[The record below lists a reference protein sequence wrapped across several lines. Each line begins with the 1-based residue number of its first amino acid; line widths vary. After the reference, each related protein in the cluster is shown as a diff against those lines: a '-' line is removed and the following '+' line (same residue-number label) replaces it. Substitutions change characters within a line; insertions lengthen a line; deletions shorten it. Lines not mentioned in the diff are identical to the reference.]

1 MWAPMSWSRIVR
13 YTSEALRLV
22 MQRRF
27 GALREKLS
35 RTTLASGPKVSAD
48 ELALLLAEL
57 GSVVCI
63 VDGAQGGGAAAAAR
77 RSASEWRTQGLS
89 TCELRCDPLG
99 NLSVTVSS
107 PSESQVCAGRLK
119 DWPALPSAVTHIEI
133 HSLAGFTKPGQ
144 VASWLAAAAQGDVEV
159 SIHWHDHYF
168 ICPTRHLLGADRTY
182 CGLPDVSVCAQ
193 CLPKNPHC
201 LDAPL
206 RAADVGMW
214 REQWS
219 AVMKNASEIRVFSES
234 SAALI
239 QQIWPARSSTVSCQ
253 PHDVSHITLVQLAPV
268 PDIELRVGVIGR
280 IGVHKGAAEIA
291 ALARHISDQ
300 QHPAKI
306 TVFGTLEERASP
318 SVVTETGPFAEGELA
333 DLCASKG
340 INVFWLPSVWPE
352 TFSFVLHEM
361 KAMGLP
367 VLAYDV
373 GAQADTLRREGGGRV
388 LPLGASA
395 ESILSALQDLKE
407 HAA

>member
-1 MWAPMSWSRIVR
+1 MSWSRIVR
-13 YTSEALRLV
+13 YTSEARRLV

-27 GALREKLS
+27 GVLREKLS
-35 RTTLASGPKVSAD
+35 RTTLASGPHVSAD
-48 ELALLLAEL
+48 ELASLLAEL
-57 GSVVCI
+57 GSVVFI

-77 RSASEWRTQGLS
+77 RSASEWRAQGLS
-89 TCELRCDPLG
+89 TAELGCDPLG
-99 NLSVTVSS
+99 KLTVTVTS
-107 PSESQVCAGRLK
+107 PSESQVCRGRLAK
-119 DWPALPSAVTHIEI
+119 WPALLHAVTHIEI
-133 HSLAGFTKPGQ
+133 HSLAGFTEPEQ
-144 VASWLAAAAQGDVEV
+144 VASWLAAAAQGEGEM

-168 ICPTRHLLGADRTY
+168 ICPTRHLLSADRIY
-182 CGLPDVSVCAQ
+182 CGLPNVSACAH
-193 CLPKNPHC
+193 CLPKNSHC

-206 RAADVGMW
+206 RKADVAVW
-214 REQWS
+214 REQWG
-219 AVMKNASEIRVFSES
+219 AVMKNVSEIRVFSES
-234 SAALI
+234 SAALV
-239 QQIWPARSSTVSCQ
+239 QQVWPALASTVNCQ
-253 PHDVSHITLVQLAPV
+253 PHDVSHVTLVQLAPA
-268 PDIELRVGVIGR
+268 PDAELRIGVIGR
-280 IGVHKGAAEIA
+280 IGAHKGAAEVA
-291 ALARHISDQ
+291 ALARHIKEQ
-300 QHPAKI
+300 QQPAKI
-306 TVFGTLEERASP
+306 TVFGTLEERATP

-395 ESILSALQDLKE
+395 ASILSALQDLKE

>member
-1 MWAPMSWSRIVR
+1 MSWPRIVR

-27 GALREKLS
+27 GVLIEKLR
-35 RTTLASGPKVSAD
+35 RTTLASGPTVSAN
-48 ELALLLAEL
+48 ELGSLTAEL
-57 GSVVCI
+57 GSIVCI

-77 RSASEWRTQGLS
+77 RSASEWRTQGLG
-89 TCELRCDPLG
+89 TVELGCDPLG
-99 NLSVTVSS
+99 KLTVTVTS
-107 PSESQVCAGRLK
+107 PSESQVCRGRLAE
-119 DWPALPSAVTHIEI
+119 WPVLPHAVTHIEI
-133 HSLAGFTKPGQ
+133 HSLAGFTEPEQ
-144 VASWLAAAAQGDVEV
+144 VASWLAAAARGEGDV

-168 ICPTRHLLGADRTY
+168 ICPTRHLLSAEHTY
-182 CGLPDVSVCAQ
+182 CGLPNVSACSG

-206 RAADVGMW
+206 RKADVAVW
-214 REQWS
+214 REQWG

-234 SAALI
+234 SAAFI
-239 QQIWPARSSTVSCQ
+239 QQVWPALASTVNCQ
-253 PHDVSHITLVQLAPV
+253 PHDVSRIALSQLAPA
-268 PDIELRVGVIGR
+268 PDAELRIGVIGR
-280 IGVHKGAAEIA
+280 IGAHKGATEVA
-291 ALARHISDQ
+291 ALARHIKEQ
-300 QHPAKI
+300 QQPAKI
-306 TVFGTLEERASP
+306 TVFGTLEERASS
-318 SVVTETGPFAEGELA
+318 SVVTETGPFAGEELA

-367 VLAYDV
+367 VLAYDL

-395 ESILSALQDLKE
+395 ASILSALQDLKE